1 MRYTNIYTYIP
12 YTYQNSPHVF
22 NHKLYD
28 MHSFGMFPFQ
38 AHLNYDKFPGNDAVT
53 LNV

>member
-1 MRYTNIYTYIP
+1 MYNLHIK
-12 YTYQNSPHVF
+12 NSIHVF
-22 NHKLYD
+22 NHKSYD

-53 LNV
+53 LNVCVRVCV